1 MNRVDST
8 GGKEVIYH
16 RFLAGELT
24 EELQHHHFAGDFYL
38 AELIENSSAARK
50 VAFDGA
56 INRQFKNWL

>member
-1 MNRVDST
+1 M
-8 GGKEVIYH
+8 IYH
-16 RFLAGELT
+16 RFLVGELT
-24 EELQHHHFAGDFYL
+24 EELQHHHLAGVCYV